1 MFSNGDDK
9 IAHDAWFID
18 VILSS
23 VFVKFEDQN
32 KYEHVSFG
40 LTIILAKPLLTK
52 SLQDMLQRFGFVRY
66 IKIV

>member
-1 MFSNGDDK
+1 MFLNGGDK

-23 VFVKFEDQN
+23 VFVKFEDQS

-40 LTIILAKPLLTK
+40 STITLA
-52 SLQDMLQRFGFVRY
+52 
-66 IKIV
+66 

>member
-1 MFSNGDDK
+1 MFLNGGDK

-40 LTIILAKPLLTK
+40 LTITLAKALLTK
-52 SLQDMLQRFGFVRY
+52 FLQDMLQRFGFVRY
-66 IKIV
+66 IKMV